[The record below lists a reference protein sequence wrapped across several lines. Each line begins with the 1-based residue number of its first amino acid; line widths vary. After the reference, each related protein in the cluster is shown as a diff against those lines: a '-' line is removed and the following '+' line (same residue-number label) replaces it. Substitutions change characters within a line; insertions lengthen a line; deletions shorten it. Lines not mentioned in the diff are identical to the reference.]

1 MRPWPALALPGL
13 ALPALALLLAAC
25 QGTGPATAPPASGAS
40 TVAAGNAA
48 ANGNAVATNAI
59 PAPPPIVELPG
70 AVALATSGSASTTLV
85 AGSETAVD
93 ARSSFRVELPMPLP
107 DARLS
112 LLDGGDAMVASTG
125 SREVGP
131 ATVLALTPA
140 AALAAGARLRLRVDG
155 AATRELQAADGRRF
169 APLEWPV
176 VVAGAPEPKKGAG
189 RKGRRR

>member
-1 MRPWPALALPGL
+1 MRPWPGL

-25 QGTGPATAPPASGAS
+25 QDTGPAMAPPASGAS

-48 ANGNAVATNAI
+48 ANGIAAATNAI
-59 PAPPPIVELPG
+59 PAPPPIVALPG

-140 AALAAGARLRLRVDG
+140 AALTAGARLRLRVDG

-176 VVAGAPEPKKGAG
+176 VVAGAPGPKQAAG
-189 RKGRRR
+189 RKGKRR

>member
-1 MRPWPALALPGL
+1 MRPSPGL

-25 QGTGPATAPPASGAS
+25 QGAGPATALPASGAN

-48 ANGNAVATNAI
+48 ATNAI
-59 PAPPPIVELPG
+59 PPPAPVVDLPG
-70 AVALATSGSASTTLV
+70 AVAVAASGSASTPLV

-93 ARSSFRVELPMPLP
+93 PRSSFRVELPMPLP

-140 AALAAGARLRLRVDG
+140 AALAVGARLRLRVDG

-176 VVAGAPEPKKGAG
+176 VVAGAPAPRKAAG
-189 RKGRRR
+189 KRGPRR

>member
-1 MRPWPALALPGL
+1 MRPWPGL
-13 ALPALALLLAAC
+13 ALPALALLMAAC
-25 QGTGPATAPPASGAS
+25 QGGGPPTAPPASGAN

-48 ANGNAVATNAI
+48 ATNAI
-59 PAPPPIVELPG
+59 PAPPPVVELPG
-70 AVALATSGSASTTLV
+70 TVALATSGSARTPLV

-93 ARSSFRVELPMPLP
+93 PTSSFRVELPLPLP
-107 DARLS
+107 DARLL
-112 LLDGGDAMVASTG
+112 LLDGGDALVASTG

-155 AATRELQAADGRRF
+155 ATTRELQAADGRRF
-169 APLEWPV
+169 APVEWPV
-176 VVAGAPEPKKGAG
+176 VVAGAPEPKKAAG